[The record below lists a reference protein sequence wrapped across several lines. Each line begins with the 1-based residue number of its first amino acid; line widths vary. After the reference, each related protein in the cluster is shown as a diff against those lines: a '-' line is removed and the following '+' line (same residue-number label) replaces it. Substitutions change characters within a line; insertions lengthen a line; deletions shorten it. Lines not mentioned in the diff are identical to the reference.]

1 MSMSKTRNASFE
13 LLRIIC
19 MFMIVLYHIFV
30 KAHSCV
36 WDSPTYSTLLF
47 PLHIAVVCFLLI
59 SGYFGIKFS
68 FRRLTV
74 LFVQILFYNILC
86 YVVCSLLAKSF
97 NIKDLLISF
106 LPLSHNQDLWFIRT
120 YIMLLIVS
128 PILNKYIEFAPPY
141 SFKIMCVLMAFISVY
156 LGIKSDDVSLNGG
169 KNLVNFIFIY
179 FLGHAI
185 KMKYFIPNLSLKIW
199 IMAYLAFNI
208 LECATYYL
216 SFGHG
221 LACKI
226 SVYGWA
232 YNSPLLILNAILF
245 FMVFNKLKIE
255 SSFISSLARSVFPIY
270 LIHSNLNVQN
280 VLWPIVKDWSSVN
293 LLASYLAASFIIML
307 LCILIDQILAPIYH
321 RIGDRIINVMNL
333 K

>member
-1 MSMSKTRNASFE
+1 MEKTRNASFE
-13 LLRIIC
+13 LLRIVC

-30 KAHSCV
+30 KVHSGV
-36 WDSPTYSTLLF
+36 WDSPMYSTLLF
-47 PLHIAVVCFLLI
+47 PLHIAVVCFILI

-68 FRRLTV
+68 FRRLIV

-86 YVVCSLLAKSF
+86 YVVCSLIAKSF

-120 YIMLLIVS
+120 YIMLFLVS
-128 PILNKYIEFAPPY
+128 PIINKYTEFTPPN
-141 SFKIMCVLMAFISVY
+141 SFKIMCVIMAFISVY
-156 LGIKSDDVSLNGG
+156 LGIKGDDVSLNGG

-185 KMKYFIPNLSLKIW
+185 KMKYFVPNLSLKTW
-199 IMAYLAFNI
+199 IMVYMAFNV
-208 LECATYYL
+208 LECSTYYL

-226 SVYGWA
+226 SVYGWT
-232 YNSPLLILNAILF
+232 YNSPLLIINAILF
-245 FMVFNKLKIE
+245 FMIFSKLKIE
-255 SSFISSLARSVFPIY
+255 SSFIPSLARSVFPIY

-280 VLWPIVKDWSSVN
+280 ISWPIVKDASN
-293 LLASYLAASFIIML
+293 INQLASYLAATFIIML
-307 LCILIDQILAPIYH
+307 LCMLIDKILAPIYH
-321 RIGDRIINVMNL
+321 RIGDGIIKIINF